1 MSLLH
6 PKKISKIQA
15 DDETSNAGSFSLW
28 RIVQG
33 GLFYFCF
40 FFFRGRFWIFWG
52 FLVLCSPASLLSC
65 FSAFLLLCFS
75 ASLLFWFSAFHASL
89 LLCFSALPGFFLF
102 CFSAFPASLLFCF
115 CASVPFYFFT
125 ILHVLFFSHVLLLLY
140 FLLLCFS
147 APYLYGLLFSSVIV
161 LYSLRF
167 VT

>member
-1 MSLLH
+1 MCHCCTQKNIKNSSWWWNLKRWVFLTLKNSSRRAILFLDVFLAAGFGFFGGFWFYALL
-6 PKKISKIQA
+6 
-15 DDETSNAGSFSLW
+15 L
-28 RIVQG
+28 
-33 GLFYFCF
+33 LCF
-40 FFFRGRFWIFWG
+40 
-52 FLVLCSPASLLSC
+52 P
-65 FSAFLLLCFS
+65 AFLLLCFS
-75 ASLLFWFSAFHASL
+75 AYLLFWFSAFHASL

-115 CASVPFYFFT
+115 CASVHFYFFT

-161 LYSLRF
+161 LYSLCF